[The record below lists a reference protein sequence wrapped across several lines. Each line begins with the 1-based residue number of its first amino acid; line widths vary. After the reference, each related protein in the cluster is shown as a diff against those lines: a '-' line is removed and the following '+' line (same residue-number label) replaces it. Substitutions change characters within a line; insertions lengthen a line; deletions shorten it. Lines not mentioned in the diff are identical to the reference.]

1 VGIEAERSPV
11 IVEAA
16 INGANPSAPRTPD
29 EIAECAIACID
40 AGAAIVHNHI
50 DLVDDD
56 AGTVA
61 DRYCE
66 GWDPVLARH
75 PDALL
80 YPTINGVGDV
90 ATRLCHVEP
99 LAARGKLRIGIVD
112 PGSVNLGARFAY
124 VNSGSDIEHAVALCE
139 QLGLAPSIA
148 VFEAGFLRAA
158 RSYWRAGRLPPG
170 AMLRF
175 YFGGDVA
182 EADGGFWFGLPPT
195 EASLEAYLAML
206 DGVPLPW
213 SVAVLG
219 GDLFASDLPALVLD
233 LGGHLRVG
241 LEDHAGPPRT
251 NEELV
256 ARAVTLVEASGRRV
270 ASSAETAAML
280 GLP

>member
-1 VGIEAERSPV
+1 MTTATAPTPV
-11 IVEAA
+11 IVEVA
-16 INGANPSAPRTPD
+16 INGGNPDAPRSPD
-29 EIAECAIACID
+29 EIAECAIACIE

-56 AGTVA
+56 GDKVA
-61 DRYCE
+61 ARYCE
-66 GWDPVLARH
+66 GWDPVLARY

-80 YPTINGVGDV
+80 YPTINGVGPV
-90 ATRLCHVEP
+90 ESRFCHIEP
-99 LAARGKLRIGIVD
+99 LAARGALRIGIVD

-124 VNSGSDIEHAVALCE
+124 VNSGSDIEQQVALCE
-139 QLGLAPSIA
+139 RFGLAPSLA

-158 RSYWRAGRLPPG
+158 RSYWRAGRLPAG

-195 EASLEAYLAML
+195 EPSLDAYLAML
-206 DGVPLPW
+206 EGIPLPW

-219 GDLFASDLPALVLD
+219 GDLFASDLPALALE

-241 LEDHAGPPRT
+241 LEDYAGPPRT

-256 ARAVTLVEASGRRV
+256 AQAVALVEASGRRV
-270 ASSAETAAML
+270 ATDAETAALL